1 MQITEED
8 SVIVETTTIDDKERE
23 LLESASSILL
33 SISNTQGDFTERHV
47 DTRTKERPTRS
58 DLKSINKVITTL
70 MSQSELSPGGDPFQY
85 LWIANCVLYSV
96 IVAFLLLKGWK
107 KNTPDHSNNS
117 RKPTPK
123 WKIVYE
129 KKVMETRKKIS
140 IAKAEMER
148 IKENRKLTKR
158 GRKNR
163 AFLEKECR
171 KISVLSS

>member
-1 MQITEED
+1 MQITEAD

-23 LLESASSILL
+23 LLESASSIFL

-47 DTRTKERPTRS
+47 DTRTKERPTMS
-58 DLKSINKVITTL
+58 DLKSINKVISTL
-70 MSQSELSPGGDPFQY
+70 MSQSELSPGGNPFQY

-107 KNTPDHSNNS
+107 KNTPDHSNSS

-123 WKIVYE
+123 WKVVYGE
-129 KKVMETRKKIS
+129 KVMETRKKIS

-148 IKENRKLTKR
+148 IKETQKLTKR
-158 GRKNR
+158 GRR
-163 AFLEKECR
+163 TGPF
-171 KISVLSS
+171 